1 MDEPGISTVPRF
13 LFLNTYAILLFIG
26 GIGLVSVSFVYFS
39 WWICAI
45 CVISGLFCC
54 NRSLR
59 IFRSWKEKKRKYS
72 ILMRRNTPRLVP
84 SSFKDYLQAPCGRLL
99 VILVLRDLGQSG
111 EYPRLLKLF
120 REPLTARLKGACHKQ
135 QTVVKI
141 YEL

>member
-1 MDEPGISTVPRF
+1 MTEPGISTVPRF

-26 GIGLVSVSFVYFS
+26 GIGLVSIPFVYFN

-54 NRSLR
+54 NRSLK

-72 ILMRRNTPRLVP
+72 ILMRRNTPELMP

-99 VILVLRDLGQSG
+99 VILVLRDLGLSD
-111 EYPRLLKLF
+111 EYPRLLKMF
-120 REPLTARLKGACHKQ
+120 REPLTTRLKRACHKQ

>member
-26 GIGLVSVSFVYFS
+26 GIGLVSVPFVYS
-39 WWICAI
+39 NWWICAI
-45 CVISGLFCC
+45 CVVSGLFCC
-54 NRSLR
+54 NRSFR

-72 ILMRRNTPRLVP
+72 ILVP

>member
-1 MDEPGISTVPRF
+1 
-13 LFLNTYAILLFIG
+13 
-26 GIGLVSVSFVYFS
+26 
-39 WWICAI
+39 
-45 CVISGLFCC
+45 
-54 NRSLR
+54 
-59 IFRSWKEKKRKYS
+59 
-72 ILMRRNTPRLVP
+72 MRRNTPRLVP
-84 SSFKDYLQAPCGRLL
+84 SSFKDYFQAPCGRLL